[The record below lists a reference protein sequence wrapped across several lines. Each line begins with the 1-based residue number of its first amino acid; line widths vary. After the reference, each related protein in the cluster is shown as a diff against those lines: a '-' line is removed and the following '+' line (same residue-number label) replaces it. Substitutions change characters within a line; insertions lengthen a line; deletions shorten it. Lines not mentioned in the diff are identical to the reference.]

1 MGVVVNSSEN
11 GGISQLPEKDESSKG
26 PRLFFLN
33 MGDSQSSPI
42 PSFNSYL
49 LIPTT
54 CQGLTILYAGA
65 QAVWK
70 THGGPILED
79 LICAQGKCVCHV
91 LINAIKRQ

>member
-1 MGVVVNSSEN
+1 MVGFLNYQRKVSL
-11 GGISQLPEKDESSKG
+11 QKAPDFFFKYRRLPELTHSFIQQ
-26 PRLFFLN
+26 LFIDTYN
-33 MGDSQSSPI
+33 VPG
-42 PSFNSYL
+42 
-49 LIPTT
+49 
-54 CQGLTILYAGA
+54 TILYAGA